1 MPLNSAV
8 MSTALPTPLE
18 FLKRDPVLAG
28 LIRRYPLQILPPPAK
43 TLFEP
48 LVKTVIQQQVRFSVA
63 QVIIERM
70 QGMGDQAAFPSVDQI
85 AATPLAQ
92 LRSLGLSH
100 SKALCIHEIARQIMR
115 GTVPTAADCLEYSDA
130 DLIARLTAIKGI
142 GLWTAQLCLLFGLSR
157 PDIMPA
163 ADLGIRRGFQ
173 RAYQM
178 TDLPS
183 VKAVQEHCQQWAPY
197 RSHGSL
203 YLWQAAK

>member
-1 MPLNSAV
+1 MALNSDLMTTAV
-8 MSTALPTPLE
+8 PTPLE
-18 FLKRDPVLAG
+18 SLKRDPVMAG
-28 LIRRYPLQILPPPAK
+28 LMLRYPKQILPPPAE

-63 QVIIERM
+63 EVIIERI
-70 QGMGDQAAFPSVDQI
+70 QRMGDQTAFPSVDQI

-92 LRSLGLSH
+92 LRSLGLSN
-100 SKALCIHEIARQIMR
+100 SKAVCIHEIARQIQR
-115 GTVPTAADCLEYSDA
+115 GILPTAVDCLECSDA

-142 GLWTAQLCLLFGLSR
+142 GLWTAELCLLFGLGR

-163 ADLGIRRGFQ
+163 TDLGIRRGFQ

-178 TDLPS
+178 SDLPP

-197 RSHGSL
+197 RSYGSL